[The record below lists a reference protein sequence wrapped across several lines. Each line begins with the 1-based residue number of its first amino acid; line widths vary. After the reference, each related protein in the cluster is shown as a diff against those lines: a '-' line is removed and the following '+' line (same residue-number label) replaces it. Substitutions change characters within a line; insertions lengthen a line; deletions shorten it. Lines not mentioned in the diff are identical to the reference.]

1 MVSDTIILLKSKCI
15 YIYKSKK
22 NNLIKIDVLF
32 WIKKTIIKQKVME
45 INYLLLLY
53 GKLGIMLLIVT
64 SNFCG

>member
-32 WIKKTIIKQKVME
+32 WIKNNNKTKSNGNK
-45 INYLLLLY
+45 LLTLALRET
-53 GKLGIMLLIVT
+53 GDNVVD
-64 SNFCG
+64 SN